1 MDDET
6 LVHLRENAERVG
18 RDQRDYEAAVSDE
31 RRGIATFLDAL
42 RVAMKP
48 ALPAIS
54 SRIGADQVHHNGGPT
69 DVEPRGVELIA
80 GFGLA
85 AASDRAPSRPTLYL
99 LENGDFA
106 LLDEL
111 AVPRGHALHDLG
123 DAGLRAATEP
133 DRQLDDGQVII
144 RVLDHDVTGEY
155 IAEQWR
161 ARGVLKIVEALRE
174 ALDKQQKIHRP
185 RPTPRKRE
193 LADRARRMAA
203 RLQAVTVLLRDP

>member
-54 SRIGADQVHHNGGPT
+54 SRIGADQVHHNGGPS
-69 DVEPRGVELIA
+69 DVDPRGVELI
-80 GFGLA
+80 GDPR
-85 AASDRAPSRPTLYL
+85 DRHGALYL

-106 LLDEL
+106 VLEEL
-111 AVPRGHALHDLG
+111 GV
-123 DAGLRAATEP
+123 
-133 DRQLDDGQVII
+133 DDGTV
-144 RVLDHDVTGEY
+144 RVLDHDVTGEA